1 MQCRTIPCYIQRNR
15 RWNIDMDAGAH
26 RGNLKRRRTQMT
38 SSRQHSLMRCEHT
51 SKRCMPQSCC
61 DSRTTLRSGFITRYH
76 IHESNCFNVELQKM
90 SHNLICHDIQDS
102 NFLLIHHCRKP
113 YLVCASMCSWRRWKR
128 TRTHGSPSQLL
139 SSRRRS
145 ESSQIISRCYPALP
159 TSALIP
165 HFRQSLTMIFYPIYK
180 GMHAFPVDLTAVVSA
195 RGAELWT
202 PCTTEKL
209 WQAGRVGFSEGPCVV
224 YCPAAEVGRAGKLS
238 VIKLTTLDQNVR
250 MCCIIK
256 HFITDAAWG
265 NKYCQSFR
273 SYICY
278 FYESRLFILYI
289 I

>member
-1 MQCRTIPCYIQRNR
+1 MRAHIKKVHAAELLWLSNYIAFRIHYQISHPWKQLLQCRAPKNV
-15 RWNIDMDAGAH
+15 
-26 RGNLKRRRTQMT
+26 TQFDL
-38 SSRQHSLMRCEHT
+38 SWHSRQ
-51 SKRCMPQSCC
+51 Q
-61 DSRTTLRSGFITRYH
+61 
-76 IHESNCFNVELQKM
+76 
-90 SHNLICHDIQDS
+90 
-102 NFLLIHHCRKP
+102 FLLIHHCRKP